1 MACIED
7 ALTALSGWLS
17 AKTKAS
23 GEADEAACTE
33 ALQLAATLGLQGF
46 LHRVDGMPAG
56 FVLAQPLRPG
66 VWVMRFAKG
75 LDHFKGIYQHMFQH
89 FCLTMPGVPRLNFE
103 QDMGVPNFRRSKLS
117 YQPSAL
123 IPKYRVGLR

>member
-1 MACIED
+1 M
-7 ALTALSGWLS
+7 S
-17 AKTKAS
+17 AKTKTKAS

-75 LDHFKGIYQHMFQH
+75 LDHFKGIYQHRFQH
-89 FCLTMPGVPRLNFE
+89 FCLTMPGVQRLNFE